1 MGQCGQSKTSTSVF
15 DDGKALITPLIEGS
29 IRDVELNGE
38 LLIVCSDN
46 GSIKSFNCASVLQG
60 NHVSLNH
67 LTGHSKGVNKVKT
80 ERQKALQSLRIK
92 AKNLLPLPFFLSP
105 TFSARPFRSKI
116 RAPWRASG
124 RSRV

>member
-67 LTGHSKGVNKVKT
+67 LTGHSKGVNKVNNLVLN
-80 ERQKALQSLRIK
+80 ALLIFISFDRLK
-92 AKNLLPLPFFLSP
+92 VAMEFFGLYLG
-105 TFSARPFRSKI
+105 I
-116 RAPWRASG
+116 
-124 RSRV
+124 